1 MGFFLNLQ
9 SPLIAFGLFCLS
21 VSCGGDIW
29 FCLSSNLFYFNCL
42 VYLYRI
48 LHNISLVSLGS
59 VVMLSFSLLI

>member
-48 LHNISLVSLGS
+48 LHNIPLVSLGS